1 MKTLQVNLELF
12 KKGKTIDSG
21 KVKILSK
28 RDKRLYKQAKAAWI
42 SPHFPA
48 N

>member
-1 MKTLQVNLELF
+1 MKILQVNLELQ
-12 KKGKTIDSG
+12 KKGKIFDTG

-28 RDKRLYKQAKAAWI
+28 RDKRLSKQAKAAWI